1 MANEILSTEH
11 GIIEEI
17 NTLNI
22 DDKRILSAIKMGDDT
37 IATLR
42 RTTDDYKDKYDKA
55 NYKAL
60 IYKNALIEL
69 IKEAEW
75 IEK

>member
-22 DDKRILSAIKMGDDT
+22 DDKIKERILSAIKMKDDT
-37 IATLR
+37 INTLR

-55 NYKAL
+55 NYRAL

-69 IKEAEW
+69 IKEAE
-75 IEK
+75 

>member
-22 DDKRILSAIKMGDDT
+22 DDKIKERILSAIKMRDDT

-42 RTTDDYKDKYDKA
+42 RTTDDYKDKYDKV

-69 IKEAEW
+69 IKEAE
-75 IEK
+75 

>member
-22 DDKRILSAIKMGDDT
+22 DDKIKERILSAIKMRDDT
-37 IATLR
+37 ITTLR
-42 RTTDDYKDKYDKA
+42 RTTDDYKDKYDKV

-69 IKEAEW
+69 IKEAE
-75 IEK
+75 

>member
-17 NTLNI
+17 NNLNI
-22 DDKRILSAIKMGDDT
+22 DDKIKERILSAIKMRDDT
-37 IATLR
+37 ITTLR
-42 RTTDDYKDKYDKA
+42 RTIDDYKDKYDKV

-69 IKEAEW
+69 IKEAE
-75 IEK
+75 

>member
-17 NTLNI
+17 NTLNV
-22 DDKRILSAIKMGDDT
+22 DDKIKERILSAIKMRDDT

-42 RTTDDYKDKYDKA
+42 KTTDDYKDKYDKT

-69 IKEAEW
+69 IKEAE
-75 IEK
+75 

>member
-22 DDKRILSAIKMGDDT
+22 DDKIKERILSAIKMRDDT
-37 IATLR
+37 IVTLR

-69 IKEAEW
+69 IKEAE
-75 IEK
+75 